1 MKANQITAL
10 GVSIIA
16 LGVIAVGSIFGVKE
30 YKNYK
35 WKNNPNTSTFEDIN
49 SECIKE
55 SIMNTYSDTS
65 YCLSLKLSAKG
76 LSSKEYNEWAN
87 WYNSKRFR

>member
-35 WKNNPNTSTFEDIN
+35 WRNNPNTSVFDDIN
-49 SECIKE
+49 RECLLKK
-55 SIMNTYSDTS
+55 IMNAYHDNNL
-65 YCLSLKLSAKG
+65 CLSLELRKRGLSA
-76 LSSKEYNEWAN
+76 KEYNEWAN
-87 WYNSKRFR
+87 WYNSQRLR